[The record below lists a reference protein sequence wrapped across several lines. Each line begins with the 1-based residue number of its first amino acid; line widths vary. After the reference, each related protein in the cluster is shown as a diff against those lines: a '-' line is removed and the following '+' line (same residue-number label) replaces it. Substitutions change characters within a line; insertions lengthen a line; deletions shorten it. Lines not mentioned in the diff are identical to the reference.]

1 MNRNTLMLLVAG
13 AGAFLLYTL
22 QRKSQVARS
31 VQFSFDKLSVSLKN
45 KTIQFVMGILNPAS
59 GSVLVKSVVGQIYF
73 NEKSIASVETFQPI
87 TIEGNKK
94 TQLNLLIRPS
104 GVGIFQLIID
114 FIKLKQ
120 SNQRASANIVFK
132 GFANV
137 DNVTMPISTELVN
150 V

>member
-1 MNRNTLMLLVAG
+1 MNRNTLLLVLAG

-31 VQFSFDKLSVSLKN
+31 VQFSFDKLSVSIKN

-59 GSVLVKSVVGQIYF
+59 GSILVKSVVGQIMF
-73 NEKSIASVETFQPI
+73 NNKSIASIETFEPI

-94 TQLNLLIRPS
+94 TQINLIIKPS
-104 GVGIFQLIID
+104 GMGIFQLLID
-114 FIKLKQ
+114 FYKIKQAGQK
-120 SNQRASANIVFK
+120 ASANIVFK

-137 DNVTMPISTELVN
+137 DNVTMPISSELVN